1 MSKAEAAVQW
11 ARRGFRVFPCHPDEP
26 GRDGN
31 ARRAKKPMW
40 EGWTEWATADE
51 ATIRSWWGS
60 QEFNI
65 GVLTTDLVVVDID
78 IKPDRDGMASWMS
91 LYGGFDTLAVRSPS
105 GGLHLYY
112 GGANVAL
119 NQGAL
124 GRGLDIRSHHGYV
137 LAPGSTIDGV
147 PYRVEMDQPIAQAPQ
162 AVIARCKP
170 PGERVANAQETLVD
184 EDDARAVALA
194 VQAIAGTPPA
204 VEGERSEAAYR
215 LACKVRDFGI
225 SEHMCRSL
233 MAAWGAASNV
243 VGDDLHMRIGNAYAY
258 AQNASGAKHP
268 DVLFSGIVVPPV
280 PDLLPTP
287 MQAQAVATSAFVW
300 GNAVAL
306 TALKPRP
313 WVLHRYLLRQEVTAL
328 IAPGGVG
335 KSLVQLMTAV
345 FLATGQDMFGF
356 KNMEARPL
364 KSVIYNAEDSL
375 DEMSMRLYAIC
386 TALNID
392 ANMVIP
398 KIMLISGKTH
408 MRLRLVNGGQQPSI
422 NEEAFRL
429 LIDAARDPDVGMCGL
444 DPLNKLHTVNGIDN
458 IAMTYVMEQLETL
471 AELTNVALLVSHHTS
486 KPNLASSA
494 TYAGNADS
502 AQGASAIKD
511 SVRIMMTL
519 MAPSDEDA
527 SRFALTGQE
536 RRLYLRM
543 DDAKMNRAL
552 ATDETLWL
560 RKVPVKLWNGEEV
573 GGLDRAD
580 MNDRVKALQ
589 QAMAR
594 VLRAW
599 LLNTVGQGAATLK
612 DATAALRAADPL
624 FEKLKADTVRTR
636 IQSYLREAVE
646 LDDGSHVICT
656 EENGAWIVRLT

>member
-225 SEHMCRSL
+225 SETMCRSL

-306 TALKPRP
+306 GALKPRP

-392 ANMVIP
+392 ANSVIP
-398 KIMLISGKTH
+398 RIMLISGKTH

-429 LIDAARDPDVGMCGL
+429 LVDALRDPDVGMCGL

-494 TYAGNADS
+494 SYAGNADS

-519 MAPSDEDA
+519 MAPSDDDA